1 MEWLR
6 KLSDAIAYIEQNLDA
21 EISYEEAARIAC
33 CSPYYFQRMFSYVAG
48 ISLSDYI
55 RRRRMSQAAFDLQR
69 CDARVLDVA
78 LKYGYTSPTAFN
90 RAFQKVHGIPPTAA
104 KNIGKTLHAYPPI
117 QFSVNITGGSP
128 MAYHI
133 AEKRELRFAGIRIRL
148 CEEMEENHK
157 IVPHF
162 WKETMQSPQYTELC
176 QLSDTGTNAIFG
188 ISVYE
193 DPDHIFYYIAVA
205 TSKKI
210 PSRFHELR
218 IPAATWAVFEN
229 KGNFKENVQD
239 ISAGFIPNGCCF
251 PVMNMHGFPISK
263 HILCRRRHH
272 TTTNAMYGLPFI
284 KKRRRNMEYKIEIR
298 EIEPLCVAY
307 MSYEGDVTKANR
319 VFPKVFQSIHG
330 KTNGAPF
337 FNYLSMNPETKQGA
351 LELCVPTDEVPCTQ
365 DIEVKQMPRIKAVC
379 VTHIG
384 SYATL
389 PLAYAAIDQYAVK
402 HSLKISAPFREV
414 FIKGPGMLFKGNP
427 KKYIT
432 EIQFPILEEA

>member
-133 AEKRELRFAGIRIRL
+133 AEKRELRFAGIRIHL

-176 QLSDTGTNAIFG
+176 QQSDVGTNAIFG

-239 ISAGFIPNGCCF
+239 IF
-251 PVMNMHGFPISK
+251 
-263 HILCRRRHH
+263 RRFYTEWLLFSGYEYAR
-272 TTTNAMYGLPFI
+272 LP
-284 KKRRRNMEYKIEIR
+284 
-298 EIEPLCVAY
+298 
-307 MSYEGDVTKANR
+307 
-319 VFPKVFQSIHG
+319 
-330 KTNGAPF
+330 
-337 FNYLSMNPETKQGA
+337 
-351 LELCVPTDEVPCTQ
+351 
-365 DIEVKQMPRIKAVC
+365 DIE
-379 VTHIG
+379 
-384 SYATL
+384 
-389 PLAYAAIDQYAVK
+389 AYPVQTQAPYDSQCDVWIAIQK
-402 HSLKISAPFREV
+402 
-414 FIKGPGMLFKGNP
+414 
-427 KKYIT
+427 
-432 EIQFPILEEA
+432 EEEKEHGI

>member
-21 EISYEEAARIAC
+21 EISYEEVARIAC

-157 IVPHF
+157 IAKSAIHRA
-162 WKETMQSPQYTELC
+162 
-176 QLSDTGTNAIFG
+176 LSAIRYR
-188 ISVYE
+188 YE
-193 DPDHIFYYIAVA
+193 CN
-205 TSKKI
+205 
-210 PSRFHELR
+210 LR
-218 IPAATWAVFEN
+218 H
-229 KGNFKENVQD
+229 Q
-239 ISAGFIPNGCCF
+239 
-251 PVMNMHGFPISK
+251 
-263 HILCRRRHH
+263 
-272 TTTNAMYGLPFI
+272 
-284 KKRRRNMEYKIEIR
+284 
-298 EIEPLCVAY
+298 
-307 MSYEGDVTKANR
+307 
-319 VFPKVFQSIHG
+319 
-330 KTNGAPF
+330 
-337 FNYLSMNPETKQGA
+337 
-351 LELCVPTDEVPCTQ
+351 
-365 DIEVKQMPRIKAVC
+365 RI
-379 VTHIG
+379 
-384 SYATL
+384 
-389 PLAYAAIDQYAVK
+389 
-402 HSLKISAPFREV
+402 
-414 FIKGPGMLFKGNP
+414 
-427 KKYIT
+427 
-432 EIQFPILEEA
+432 